1 MKGEGRPS
9 SSRAAVLQPRRRKGE
24 RERDRGRNRLK
35 TGGQIERMSIGR
47 KGIECWTETF
57 VISMHQNM

>member
-24 RERDRGRNRLK
+24 REREIEEEIDSKQVDR
-35 TGGQIERMSIGR
+35 
-47 KGIECWTETF
+47 
-57 VISMHQNM
+57 